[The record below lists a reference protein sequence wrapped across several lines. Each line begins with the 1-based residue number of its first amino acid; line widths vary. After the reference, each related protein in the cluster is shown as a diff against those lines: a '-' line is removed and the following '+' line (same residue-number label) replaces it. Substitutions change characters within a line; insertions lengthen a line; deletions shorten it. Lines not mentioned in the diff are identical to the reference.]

1 MAWTYANYSAEATTA
16 LRLEACRSF
25 QGEVRSAI
33 AANVSK
39 DGASR
44 DSSSLNEL
52 LRMAMEDEA
61 RYLTMPDSQGTTRNT
76 GTVSRVR
83 LG

>member
-1 MAWTYANYSAEATTA
+1 MTHWQYANYAAQPTDAE
-16 LRLEACRSF
+16 RLAMCRLF
-25 QGEVRSAI
+25 QGEVSLAI

-52 LRMAMEDEA
+52 LDTAIGRE
-61 RYLTMPDSQGTTRNT
+61 
-76 GTVSRVR
+76 
-83 LG
+83 